1 MEKIN
6 SKDVLQKLRPESK
19 FPKET
24 ASKLYKIGDEVEC
37 FVTAVHPTVGA
48 FINTLDGASGLIHKS
63 NVIKDSIIRPEEYFY
78 VEQPIKGIIEA
89 FDDKGNAKITVFH
102 LELSPLQMSITAESS
117 DSLESLLK
125 KSEQEKIKLLQ
136 EMNKIKREME
146 TFQEKEINVI
156 LDKIHSIV
164 PDVSE
169 STKEF
174 VAQLVKEHGISEV
187 SLTLP
192 RTIASFDPSYALAK
206 DLERNLKRG
215 YL

>member
-1 MEKIN
+1 
-6 SKDVLQKLRPESK
+6 
-19 FPKET
+19 
-24 ASKLYKIGDEVEC
+24 
-37 FVTAVHPTVGA
+37 
-48 FINTLDGASGLIHKS
+48 
-63 NVIKDSIIRPEEYFY
+63 